1 VKQESVSSPQAIG
14 TTRVTVRDIAAQTG
28 LSIATVSR
36 VLTGQGH
43 VAEETRRRVQ
53 AIVDDLGQR
62 GPTPRAR
69 LPKPDLPVFV
79 RCPYRL
85 SDYFGAILTSVAET
99 LAINGRRMVLDAG
112 DTAAESAVLRGLP
125 AARDTAGAVLILPP
139 EPVEDLEHL
148 QSRRFPVVV
157 VDPRVP
163 VPRGMISITA
173 AHTSGARAATRHL
186 LKLGHRRIG
195 VITGPPNWL
204 PRDDRVAGHLA
215 ALSEAGLLGAPEL
228 MRHGEPSLATGLRAG
243 GELIDLPEPPTAV
256 VCFND
261 KIAVGVLQAAARR
274 GLRVPEDLSVTGFD
288 DSEMSRATSPYLTTV
303 RQPLEEMGRIAVTML
318 VRVLDGHAL
327 DALHIELATELVVRE
342 STGPVR
348 WPDQDGL

>member
-1 VKQESVSSPQAIG
+1 MKQDSVSSPQAIESA
-14 TTRVTVRDIAAQTG
+14 RVTVRDIAAQTG

-53 AIVDDLGQR
+53 DIVDGLGQR

-69 LPKPDLPVFV
+69 IPKPDLPIFV

-85 SDYFGAILTSVAET
+85 SDYFGAILTSIAES
-99 LAINGRRMVLDAG
+99 LAVNGRRMLLDAG
-112 DTAAESAVLRGLP
+112 DAVADVPVVRGLP
-125 AARDTAGAVLILPP
+125 SARETAGAILILPP

-148 QSRRFPVVV
+148 QARRYPAVV

-163 VPRGMISITA
+163 VPRGMVSITA
-173 AHTSGARAATRHL
+173 AHTAGARAATRHL
-186 LKLGHRRIG
+186 LALGHRRIG
-195 VITGPPNWL
+195 VITGPTSWL

-228 MRHGEPSLATGLRAG
+228 MRHGEPSLGTGLRAG
-243 GELIDLPEPPTAV
+243 GELMDLPDRPTAV

-261 KIAVGVLQAAARR
+261 KIAVGVMQAAARR

-327 DALHIELATELVVRE
+327 EALHIELATELVVRE
-342 STGPVR
+342 STGGVR
-348 WPDQDGL
+348 FV

>member
-1 VKQESVSSPQAIG
+1 MKQEAVSSPRGADG
-14 TTRVTVRDIAAQTG
+14 TRVTVRDIAAQTG

-43 VAEETRRRVQ
+43 VAEETRQRVQ
-53 AIVDDLGQR
+53 AIVDGLGHR
-62 GPTPRAR
+62 GPMPRAR

-99 LAINGRRMVLDAG
+99 LAINGRRMLLDAG
-112 DTAAESAVLRGLP
+112 DTAADSPVVRSLP
-125 AARDTAGAVLILPP
+125 TTRDTAGAILILPP

-148 QSRRFPVVV
+148 QARRYPAVV

-163 VPRGMISITA
+163 VPRGMVSITA

-186 LKLGHRRIG
+186 LALGHRRIG
-195 VITGPPNWL
+195 VITGPMNWL

-215 ALSEAGLLGAPEL
+215 ALSEAGLLGDPRL

-243 GELIDLPEPPTAV
+243 GELIDLPDRPTAV

-261 KIAVGVLQAAARR
+261 KIAVGVMQAAARR
-274 GLRVPEDLSVTGFD
+274 GLRVPQDLSVTGFD

-327 DALHIELATELVVRE
+327 EALHIELATDLVVRE
-342 STGPVR
+342 STGVVGGVLPE
-348 WPDQDGL
+348 G